1 MAEKACH
8 GFGSTTQVGLTQVL
22 GRLERSM
29 RIKQIGYLAIFACV
43 VACSDGRPELAAT
56 PEPQGPTPTVVAP
69 LQAENDRIC
78 MKAYGV
84 VCHAIPHLPGPVNAE
99 AFGED
104 RACVREG
111 VAKLVDGE
119 WEQDNKYLNRETGE
133 RYGDICIAVSL

>member
-1 MAEKACH
+1 M
-8 GFGSTTQVGLTQVL
+8 
-22 GRLERSM
+22 RS
-29 RIKQIGYLAIFACV
+29 KQIGPVAILVCL
-43 VACSDGRPELAAT
+43 VACSDVGPEMVAA
-56 PEPQGPTPTVVAP
+56 PEPQGPTPMAVAP

-119 WEQDNKYLNRETGE
+119 WRQDNKYLNRETGQ
-133 RYGDICIAVSL
+133 RYGDICIAVTL